1 MAEMDIGEATRL
13 HIALL
18 GWAGPNDPAETTTEM
33 ALRYVSSR
41 FVVQAATLMFLETSQ
56 DDHLG
61 LGYGVGGHAG
71 EIAEE
76 LVRECLVLLSKGD
89 VARYL
94 DAITEINNTSR
105 AFDDELRE
113 SYGLIREI
121 YRGARIGDP
130 DSTSLD
136 ATIEDFQSLISRLFE
151 ALANNAAGVN
161 ELLDVHGSTRQH
173 ASTFASL
180 AFASFMGFS
189 FTRWMRG
196 WQRALEGELQA
207 EATEE
212 ESDLLCGSLAYT
224 GGFTASLAA
233 GAVLAQIATDVAH
246 QMVVA
251 NDSATSLAA
260 KSRIRGWLTRGS
272 IRKALRYGDTAQ
284 ATRLVKQQYDQAGD
298 DL

>member
-1 MAEMDIGEATRL
+1 MDIGEATRL

-18 GWAGPNDPAETTTEM
+18 GWAGPNDPAETTAEM
-33 ALRYVSSR
+33 ALRFVSSR
-41 FVVQAATLMFLETSQ
+41 FVVQAAALMFLEASQ
-56 DDHLG
+56 DDCLG

-71 EIAEE
+71 EIAGE
-76 LVRECLVLLSKGD
+76 LVRERLVLLSKDD

-94 DAITEINNTSR
+94 DAITEIESTSG
-105 AFDDELRE
+105 AFDDALEE
-113 SYGLIREI
+113 SVGLVREI
-121 YRGARIGDP
+121 YRGDP
-130 DSTSLD
+130 DRTSLD
-136 ATIEDFQSLISRLFE
+136 ATIEDFQSLISRLYE

-161 ELLDVHGSTRQH
+161 ELLDVHGSTREH
-173 ASTFASL
+173 ASAFASL
-180 AFASFMGFS
+180 AFAYFMGFS
-189 FTRWMRG
+189 FTSWMRG

-212 ESDLLCGSLAYT
+212 ESDLLCGGLAYT
-224 GGFTASLAA
+224 GGFTMSLAA

-251 NDSATSLAA
+251 NDSAASLAA

-272 IRKALRYGDTAQ
+272 IRKALRSRDTAQ